1 MGVGK
6 VQKSIKEVQGRV
18 EELEEELEAERQA
31 RAKAERQRSDL
42 ARELESLGERLND
55 AGGATHAQMELNK
68 KREAE
73 VNKLRKDLEEARI
86 QQEATL
92 NSLKKKHRDA
102 LAEMSE
108 QIDQLTKMKSKIEK
122 DKGAILHEITD
133 VRAATDEIVRS
144 KASAEKS
151 NKNLINQL
159 NDVNKKVEEANLTL
173 GDFENGKRKLAA
185 ENADLLRQ
193 LQELENSANMLSKIK
208 VQLQSSLEEQRRI
221 SDDEARERLALLGK
235 FKNLEHELDGMKE
248 QLEEES
254 GAKEDVLRQLGKSL
268 QEADM
273 WRAKYEQEGLA
284 KAEELEMAKMKLQAR
299 LAEAQGTI
307 EQLNAKL
314 GQFDKIVAEWKQK
327 VDSMSMDLDVAQKEC
342 RNASSELFRVK
353 SAYEESVLQLEEV
366 RRENK
371 TLSNEIKDIM
381 DQITEGGRSIHE
393 IDKIRKRLEAE
404 KMELQSALEEAEAT
418 LEQEEN
424 KVLRCQMEL
433 NQAKTEIE
441 RRIAEKDEEFAMV
454 RKNQAKALDSMQSA
468 LETEAKGKAEALRM
482 KKKLE
487 SDAADLGL
495 ALEHAIAGN
504 AETQSTIKKYQLQV
518 RDAQAKVDAES
529 QAKSAAADAKVAADR
544 KAAAMQNCLEES
556 RALLET
562 ADRQRRAAEQEL
574 ADTNENL
581 ADLSNVN
588 QSIAAARRKLES
600 EYNELN
606 SDLDEMTNEARL
618 SEEKAARALVDAARL
633 ADELRCEQEL
643 SMALEKER
651 KLLEAQCKDTG
662 ARADEAEVS
671 ALKGGRKAMI
681 KMETRIR
688 ELESELD
695 AESRRN
701 TDVTKN
707 LRKAERSIKELTFGA
722 DEDKKN
728 HERMQA
734 LIDQLQGKVKS
745 YKKQIE
751 EAEEIAALNLA
762 KYRKVAGAL
771 GDATAAADAAEQEA
785 AMRKARARSA
795 SLA

>member
-1 MGVGK
+1 MG
-6 VQKSIKEVQGRV
+6 
-18 EELEEELEAERQA
+18 
-31 RAKAERQRSDL
+31 
-42 ARELESLGERLND
+42 LG
-55 AGGATHAQMELNK
+55 
-68 KREAE
+68 
-73 VNKLRKDLEEARI
+73 
-86 QQEATL
+86 
-92 NSLKKKHRDA
+92 
-102 LAEMSE
+102 
-108 QIDQLTKMKSKIEK
+108 KMKSKIEK
-122 DKGAILHEITD
+122 DKVIIMNEISD
-133 VRAATDEIVRS
+133 ARAATDEVMRAQ
-144 KASAEKS
+144 ASADKS
-151 NKNLINQL
+151 NKAMLESL
-159 NDVNKKVEEANLTL
+159 NAINKKVDNANLTL
-173 GDFENGKRKLAA
+173 GDYATSKNKIATENS
-185 ENADLLRQ
+185 DLLRIVGDLDNNLNIISKQKSALAAQ
-193 LQELENSANMLSKIK
+193 LNDVKALCDNEP
-208 VQLQSSLEEQRRI
+208 
-221 SDDEARERLALLGK
+221 RERGLLLGRYR
-235 FKNLEHELDGMKE
+235 NLEHELDGARDA
-248 QLEEES
+248 LEEEAA
-254 GAKEDVLRQLGKSL
+254 GRENVLRLV
-268 QEADM
+268 
-273 WRAKYEQEGLA
+273 A
-284 KAEELEMAKMKLQAR
+284 KAEGEAQVWRQKFETDAVAKGEELEMTKMKLTAR
-299 LAEAQGTI
+299 LTEAEAAI
-307 EQLNAKL
+307 DNLNAKL
-314 GQFDKIVAEWKQK
+314 AQVEKAKAKIAGEINEMTTSLDQAQVLNAAMDRKAKQFDKVIGEWKGK
-327 VDSMSMDLDVAQKEC
+327 VDRLSFDLDVSQKET
-342 RNASSELFRVK
+342 RNASSELFKVK
-353 SAYEESVLQLEEV
+353 SAYEETMLQLEEV

-381 DQITEGGRSIHE
+381 DQISEGGRSIHE

-433 NQAKTEIE
+433 NQVKTEIE

-495 ALEHAIAGN
+495 ALEHAIPGN
-504 AETQSTIKKYQLQV
+504 AETQNTIKKYQLQV
-518 RDAQAKVDAES
+518 RDAQAKVDEES
-529 QAKSAAADAKVAADR
+529 AAKSVAADAKVTADR
-544 KAAAMQNCLEES
+544 KAAAMQNALEES

-588 QSIAAARRKLES
+588 QSIAAAKRKLEDFLRK
-600 EYNELN
+600 LN
-606 SDLDEMTNEARL
+606 SDLDEMTNEAKL
-618 SEEKAARALVDAARL
+618 SEEKAARAMVDAARL
-633 ADELRCEQEL
+633 ADELRCEQDVA
-643 SMALEKER
+643 MNLEKDK
-651 KLLEAQCKDTG
+651 KLLEARCKDAG
-662 ARADEAEVS
+662 ARADEAEVN

-701 TDVTKN
+701 GDISKN
-707 LRKAERSIKELTFGA
+707 LRKSERTIKELTFAG

-771 GDATAAADAAEQEA
+771 GDAEAAADQSEQVLA
-785 AMRKARARSA
+785 RMKARGRSA
-795 SLA
+795 SLGPM

>member
-1 MGVGK
+1 MSTNLDQAQV
-6 VQKSIKEVQGRV
+6 VN
-18 EELEEELEAERQA
+18 AAMERK
-31 RAKAERQRSDL
+31 AK
-42 ARELESLGERLND
+42 
-55 AGGATHAQMELNK
+55 
-68 KREAE
+68 
-73 VNKLRKDLEEARI
+73 
-86 QQEATL
+86 
-92 NSLKKKHRDA
+92 
-102 LAEMSE
+102 
-108 QIDQLTKMKSKIEK
+108 
-122 DKGAILHEITD
+122 
-133 VRAATDEIVRS
+133 
-144 KASAEKS
+144 
-151 NKNLINQL
+151 
-159 NDVNKKVEEANLTL
+159 
-173 GDFENGKRKLAA
+173 
-185 ENADLLRQ
+185 
-193 LQELENSANMLSKIK
+193 
-208 VQLQSSLEEQRRI
+208 
-221 SDDEARERLALLGK
+221 
-235 FKNLEHELDGMKE
+235 
-248 QLEEES
+248 
-254 GAKEDVLRQLGKSL
+254 
-268 QEADM
+268 
-273 WRAKYEQEGLA
+273 
-284 KAEELEMAKMKLQAR
+284 
-299 LAEAQGTI
+299 
-307 EQLNAKL
+307 
-314 GQFDKIVAEWKQK
+314 QFDKTISEYKGK
-327 VDSMSMDLDVAQKEC
+327 VDRHSFDLDVSQKET
-342 RNASSELFRVK
+342 RNASSELFKIK
-353 SAYEESVLQLEEV
+353 SAYEETVLQLEEV

-433 NQAKTEIE
+433 NQVKTEIE

-518 RDAQAKVDAES
+518 RDAQAKVDG
-529 QAKSAAADAKVAADR
+529 
-544 KAAAMQNCLEES
+544 
-556 RALLET
+556 
-562 ADRQRRAAEQEL
+562 
-574 ADTNENL
+574 
-581 ADLSNVN
+581 
-588 QSIAAARRKLES
+588 
-600 EYNELN
+600 
-606 SDLDEMTNEARL
+606 
-618 SEEKAARALVDAARL
+618 ARL

-643 SMALEKER
+643 SMALEKDK

-662 ARADEAEVS
+662 ARADEAEVN

-701 TDVTKN
+701 TDILKN
-707 LRKAERSIKELTFGA
+707 LRKAERSIKELTFAG

-728 HERMQA
+728 HERMQS

-771 GDATAAADAAEQEA
+771 GDAAAEQEA

-795 SLA
+795 SLI